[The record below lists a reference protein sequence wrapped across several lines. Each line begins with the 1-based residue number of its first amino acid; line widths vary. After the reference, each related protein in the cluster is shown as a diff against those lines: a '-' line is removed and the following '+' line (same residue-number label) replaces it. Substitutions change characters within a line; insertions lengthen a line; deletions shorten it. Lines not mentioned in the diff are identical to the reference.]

1 FNTNNLWID
10 LPALAET
17 QRARSGVL
25 ELPLIVNRKTVDPK
39 DAQSTPGL
47 QLETAMGAAI
57 ALWPDAQAIR
67 VPRTRF
73 GPVKTTNDL
82 LAVRSDAY
90 VLGADSAIALDP
102 SRAGRPPF
110 IDLDGRHFKLVGDF
124 ERHFPR
130 GVPSLVGCQSLTVRG
145 NVHFGADVVITGEV
159 RLAHPAGDDSDAA
172 TDGEPLRIPDGAVLG
187 R

>member
-1 FNTNNLWID
+1 LG
-10 LPALAET
+10 ET
-17 QRARSGVL
+17 ISKRDGVL

-39 DAQSTPGL
+39 DSASTPVL

-90 VLGADSAIALDP
+90 VLGEDSTIALDP
-102 SRAGRPPF
+102 AREGQPPY
-110 IDLDGRHFKLVGDF
+110 IDLDSAHFKLVAQFD
-124 ERHFPR
+124 ERFPR
-130 GVPSLVGCQSLTVRG
+130 GVPSLVGCQRLIVSGDVC
-145 NVHFGADVVITGEV
+145 FGEHVVI
-159 RLAHPAGDDSDAA
+159 RGDAVIDSP
-172 TDGEPLRIPDGAVLG
+172 GPQQLRISDGATLG
-187 R
+187 S